1 RHGGATAT
9 VPGETPGSGTAG
21 PLGSR
26 QPFVLWRK
34 QHVRSQGTVGQSGA
48 RRVRR
53 RDRMGHDEPA
63 RETQRDEPGVER
75 RDASDGHRAR
85 DRRPLQGARVDRRRR
100 IVRGRHGSQ
109 GILPRDRRRAGHD
122 RARRAPRRRGVAV
135 AALEGLSEADDRDG
149 QRLVLRRRVHAA
161 RRVRSRDRRRGGDL
175 RVVGDQLGHPARGQR
190 DEGRDRDD
198 GPAQRALL
206 RDDWRDLRRQ
216 EGGADGSRER
226 GRAAGRAQGT
236 HARARAGADREEPDD
251 AAQREARRE
260 ARPRHGLGHV
270 RGLPLREGRRGAPLR
285 RGRAPREGDEGVP
298 RRQDLQTRPRAI
310 QGHEVE
316 RAAARVVS
324 PYDTLV
330 RSGRC
335 LLLDG
340 GTGSELR
347 RRGVRLDP
355 IAWSGPAALACF
367 DTLVDIHSDYIDAG
381 ADVITTSTFATPRF
395 VLEAAGSVSCFP
407 PGFDAAAYPPPAEE
421 RAAYA
426 ELANLLAAEGVDF
439 LVLEMME
446 DDVHAA
452 RACEA
457 AHATGLPFWI
467 GVSARRRTDGTLT
480 AYDFP
485 ETPLDRVIDA
495 LVRFTPDVMNVMHTP
510 PDDVAPALAVVR
522 TRWTGPIGA
531 YPEIEEPGTRALTPA
546 GLAARAE
553 EWLRAGVRVL
563 GGCCGTEPQHV

>member
-1 RHGGATAT
+1 
-9 VPGETPGSGTAG
+9 
-21 PLGSR
+21 
-26 QPFVLWRK
+26 
-34 QHVRSQGTVGQSGA
+34 
-48 RRVRR
+48 
-53 RDRMGHDEPA
+53 
-63 RETQRDEPGVER
+63 
-75 RDASDGHRAR
+75 
-85 DRRPLQGARVDRRRR
+85 
-100 IVRGRHGSQ
+100 
-109 GILPRDRRRAGHD
+109 
-122 RARRAPRRRGVAV
+122 
-135 AALEGLSEADDRDG
+135 
-149 QRLVLRRRVHAA
+149 
-161 RRVRSRDRRRGGDL
+161 
-175 RVVGDQLGHPARGQR
+175 
-190 DEGRDRDD
+190 
-198 GPAQRALL
+198 
-206 RDDWRDLRRQ
+206 
-216 EGGADGSRER
+216 GSRER

-285 RGRAPREGDEGVP
+285 RGRAPREGDESVP

-381 ADVITTSTFATPRF
+381 ADVITTSTFATTRF
-395 VLEAAGSVSCFP
+395 VLEAAGFGAEFAAINRASVRAAMRARERSGRSVLVAGSVSCFP

-426 ELANLLAAEGVDF
+426 ELANLL
-439 LVLEMME
+439 
-446 DDVHAA
+446 
-452 RACEA
+452 
-457 AHATGLPFWI
+457 
-467 GVSARRRTDGTLT
+467 
-480 AYDFP
+480 
-485 ETPLDRVIDA
+485 
-495 LVRFTPDVMNVMHTP
+495 
-510 PDDVAPALAVVR
+510 
-522 TRWTGPIGA
+522 
-531 YPEIEEPGTRALTPA
+531 
-546 GLAARAE
+546 
-553 EWLRAGVRVL
+553 
-563 GGCCGTEPQHV
+563 

>member
-1 RHGGATAT
+1 
-9 VPGETPGSGTAG
+9 
-21 PLGSR
+21 
-26 QPFVLWRK
+26 
-34 QHVRSQGTVGQSGA
+34 
-48 RRVRR
+48 
-53 RDRMGHDEPA
+53 M
-63 RETQRDEPGVER
+63 
-75 RDASDGHRAR
+75 
-85 DRRPLQGARVDRRRR
+85 
-100 IVRGRHGSQ
+100 
-109 GILPRDRRRAGHD
+109 
-122 RARRAPRRRGVAV
+122 
-135 AALEGLSEADDRDG
+135 
-149 QRLVLRRRVHAA
+149 
-161 RRVRSRDRRRGGDL
+161 
-175 RVVGDQLGHPARGQR
+175 
-190 DEGRDRDD
+190 
-198 GPAQRALL
+198 
-206 RDDWRDLRRQ
+206 
-216 EGGADGSRER
+216 
-226 GRAAGRAQGT
+226 
-236 HARARAGADREEPDD
+236 
-251 AAQREARRE
+251 
-260 ARPRHGLGHV
+260 
-270 RGLPLREGRRGAPLR
+270 
-285 RGRAPREGDEGVP
+285 
-298 RRQDLQTRPRAI
+298 
-310 QGHEVE
+310 
-316 RAAARVVS
+316 S

-381 ADVITTSTFATPRF
+381 ADVITTSTFATTRF
-395 VLEAAGSVSCFP
+395 VLEAAGFGAEFAAINRASVRAAMRARERSGRSVLVAGSVSCFP

-531 YPEIEEPGTRALTPA
+531 YPEIEEPGTPALTPA

-563 GGCCGTEPQHV
+563 GGCCGTEPQHVRALRALLDRQSTSGFQP